1 MDTMVYQTLVTEW
14 GLGRVRAQEG
24 ETLDNAEDPGPP
36 DAAPIFV
43 AYSHLSCGLVT
54 MAHYSWIF
62 SVYQKHVQRSFKGS
76 KVLCPSGRRS
86 DIWQVEQTGGWIDWN
101 AIFLC

>member
-1 MDTMVYQTLVTEW
+1 MDTMGYQTLVTEW

-54 MAHYSWIF
+54 MAHYSCIPETCPTIIQRVEGFVPLWKKERYMAGGADGRLDRLECYIF
-62 SVYQKHVQRSFKGS
+62 MLKF
-76 KVLCPSGRRS
+76 
-86 DIWQVEQTGGWIDWN
+86 
-101 AIFLC
+101 